1 MAFRCPTRVG
11 KYHLLRHLN
20 SGGMADLYEGRL
32 IGIENFRRYIAIKV
46 VRPPPDLSD
55 AEASAFLDM
64 FLDEARVCGQLTH
77 ANIAQVYEL
86 GKVAGLPYM
95 AMELV
100 EGHSLAHLR
109 RRAKEHGTRLPL
121 PFVAYVLSQVALG
134 LDYAHRR
141 TALDGTPLQIVHRD
155 VSPDNILVSY
165 EGEVKVIDFGVAQAR
180 QSRPSKVEE
189 GLKGKLAYMAPEQAA
204 QEPLDPR
211 ADIFGLGAILFELLT
226 DRRIYPQR
234 GAELY
239 RAARDAALPNLDE
252 ALAETPEEIRAL
264 CKTCLAADREERFE
278 SAAEVSQGLKPF
290 TIEERTLFGADDAA
304 KVVVQLYPEQP
315 NRRGVAPSDAPE
327 EEPLDVQTEVFQ
339 TFDAAFYKR
348 PTLEVDPE
356 PVRKAA
362 SELGFASF
370 TDTLPGALSSW
381 IGGVRRLPWIDQ
393 STAGR
398 RRMKGLGALLA
409 GVALLSPWT
418 SAGLAARLER
428 RLPPYQGFLAIDAD
442 DADGVRVSIDGDEPL
457 PLPDA
462 PVGLSFGVHRLVFHV
477 ERGRGYRAEKRVVL
491 HPRHREN
498 APLRIGFRV
507 NEPTTTAKN
516 AD

>member
-46 VRPPPDLSD
+46 VRPPPDLTD
-55 AEASAFLDM
+55 EEATTFLDM

-86 GKVAGLPYM
+86 GRVANLPYM

-109 RRAKEHGTRLPL
+109 RRAKEQDQTFPL

-180 QSRPSKVEE
+180 QSRPAKVEE
-189 GLKGKLAYMAPEQAA
+189 GLKGKLAYMPPEQAA
-204 QEPLDPR
+204 QAELDAR
-211 ADIFGLGAILFELLT
+211 ADIFGLGAILYELLT
-226 DRRIYPQR
+226 GRRIYTQK

-252 ALAETPEEIRAL
+252 ALAHAPIEIREL
-264 CKTCLAADREERFE
+264 CERCLAPKREDRFD
-278 SAAEVSQGLKPF
+278 SAADVSQALKPF

-304 KVVVQLYPEQP
+304 KIVTSLYPDQP
-315 NRRGVAPSDAPE
+315 NRRGVAPSDTPE
-327 EEPLDVQTEVFQ
+327 EAPLDVQTEVLQ

-356 PVRKAA
+356 PVRQAA
-362 SELGFASF
+362 SQLGFGSF
-370 TDTLPGALSSW
+370 TDTLPGVLSSW
-381 IGGVRRLPWIDQ
+381 ANRVRHLQWVDAT
-393 STAGR
+393 SHGR
-398 RRMKGLGALLA
+398 RRLTTLGSTLA
-409 GVALLSPWT
+409 VVLILAPFASASLGVY
-418 SAGLAARLER
+418 LER
-428 RLPPYQGFLAIDAD
+428 RLPPHEAFLQIDATED
-442 DADGVRVSIDGDEPL
+442 DGVTVSIDGDEPI
-457 PLPDA
+457 A
-462 PVGLSFGVHRLVFHV
+462 PPEEPIPLSFGAHRLLFRV
-477 ERGRGYRAEKRVVL
+477 ELGRAYAAEKRVVL
-491 HPRHREN
+491 NAHHTAT

-507 NEPTTTAKN
+507 NQPTTTANKV
-516 AD
+516 D